1 MDGNSRETLIHPR
14 KIGPEN
20 GEPPVSKSSP
30 TNHNPGGPKKLEK
43 RRLDTGS
50 TSPNFRRPPTGIRFF
65 HVIIMANHKSS
76 EKRARQTIVRTER
89 NRAEKSRIKTLRKK
103 TLTAVA
109 AGDKE
114 SATKASAEFSSAV
127 DKAAKKNVIHP
138 NKAANLKSKTAKA
151 IAGIA

>member
-1 MDGNSRETLIHPR
+1 
-14 KIGPEN
+14 
-20 GEPPVSKSSP
+20 
-30 TNHNPGGPKKLEK
+30 
-43 RRLDTGS
+43 
-50 TSPNFRRPPTGIRFF
+50 
-65 HVIIMANHKSS
+65 MANHKSS

-114 SATKASAEFSSAV
+114 GAAKASSELASAV